1 MDFLLFSVIW
11 MSPRFYMNP
20 LSDPRQLEEREA
32 RHQKRR
38 GGEYPEARFFLP
50 CADRNDRPAIEIGS
64 SESGLNGLKLIL
76 GESAVQ

>member
-1 MDFLLFSVIW
+1 MDFLLFSVIR

-50 CADRNDRPAIEIGS
+50 CADRNDRPAIEVKPIQSVEDGLS
-64 SESGLNGLKLIL
+64 SSLLDEK
-76 GESAVQ
+76 